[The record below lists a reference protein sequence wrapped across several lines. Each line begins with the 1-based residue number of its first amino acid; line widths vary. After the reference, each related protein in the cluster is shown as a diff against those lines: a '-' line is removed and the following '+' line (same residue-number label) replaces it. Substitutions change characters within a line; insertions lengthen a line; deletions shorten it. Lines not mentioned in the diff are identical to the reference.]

1 MAEQQIQYSADK
13 ATAYREL
20 VAEIGSVVA
29 GETSRT
35 ARYATTVSLLKAAFG
50 ERFFWCGFYEVDP
63 GKSRELVV
71 GPYQGTL
78 GCLRIPFGKGVCGAC
93 AASGETVIVPDP
105 ADRVGCTVRLF
116 ILKAESD
123 PIWGWI
129 IVRVALIAAPL
140 GETMRADLATALSF
154 KPTHLSVYHLTLE
167 PNTVFAKFPPQ
178 LPDDD
183 AAADMQALVEQT
195 LADAGQAAPAGT
207 EVTLA
212 AVDEALLDEIFAP
225 LAADQE
231 WTPLTI
237 RNRA

>member
-78 GCLRIPFGKGVCGAC
+78 GCLRIPFAKGVCGAC
-93 AASGETVIVPDP
+93 AASGETIIVPDVHAFP
-105 ADRVGCTVRLF
+105 GHIACDSRSNS
-116 ILKAESD
+116 E
-123 PIWGWI
+123 
-129 IVRVALIAAPL
+129 IVVP
-140 GETMRADLATALSF
+140 
-154 KPTHLSVYHLTLE
+154 
-167 PNTVFAKFPPQ
+167 VF
-178 LPDDD
+178 D
-183 AAADMQALVEQT
+183 AGGALVAVLDVDSTAFAAFDEVDARGLEAVCRAM
-195 LADAGQAAPAGT
+195 LA
-207 EVTLA
+207 
-212 AVDEALLDEIFAP
+212 
-225 LAADQE
+225 
-231 WTPLTI
+231 
-237 RNRA
+237 